1 MRTVIVRDA
10 MRIPLGKQGEN
21 NAVRVVWPEIAE
33 KYAKLYGDGR
43 FELVVVQKGKAY
55 PAVVNAEG
63 ADLVWDVHAADVAT
77 AAVGSLEL
85 IYYVGDTIA
94 KSQTWETVVIASKS
108 ADGMTEPQ
116 EPQKSWVD
124 EVLKAG
130 ASAEKASAESVNASK
145 QSADSAV
152 AAKLSEDNAKQSE
165 TGAKSAQSTAEQN
178 AKDAVNAK
186 TAAETAQ
193 KSAQESASNAAQSAK
208 DAKTANEFAQ
218 GAQQS
223 AVEAAQLSV
232 TKALEAAQSAA
243 EARESAD
250 RAEQAADRA
259 LTIIDDTALARDK
272 TWSSRNIVDMVCP
285 AIEETGNPVVCT
297 PVPNYPLGVKA
308 SWTPTQ
314 EGSGEPSPDNI
325 RPIKGRDSV
334 TVERT
339 EDSMTRTLTLPS
351 TIYGGEVAAVTGEGK
366 ETWHIISI
374 TGKEPCHIYDKFF
387 YIDLYKISG
396 YNPIPPSGFTE
407 GKSSHYGYLLY
418 GKIGVG
424 IVGDNIV
431 YKPTEYPVT
440 VDGLNAW
447 MNYCAEQYVA
457 GTPVQVAYEMAK
469 PIPFTATGNAQ
480 IPALDGTN
488 TILTDADTV
497 SVTGRETPQSYIDR
511 KLKET
516 NTAIAAL

>member
-1 MRTVIVRDA
+1 MGWTRAAQKSKKGSDTVRTVIVRDA

-21 NAVRVVWPEIAE
+21 DAVRIVWPEIAA
-33 KYAKLYGDGR
+33 KYAKLYGEGR
-43 FELVVVQKGKAY
+43 FELVVVQRGQAY
-55 PAVVNAEG
+55 LAVVNVEG
-63 ADLVWDVHAADVAT
+63 ADLVWDVHVADVAT
-77 AAVGSLEL
+77 AEVGSLEL
-85 IYYVGDTIA
+85 IYYAGDTIA
-94 KSQTWETVVIASKS
+94 KSQTWDTVVVASKS
-108 ADGMTEPQ
+108 AEGTTEPP

-124 EVLKAG
+124 NVI
-130 ASAEKASAESVNASK
+130 
-145 QSADSAV
+145 Q
-152 AAKLSEDNAKQSE
+152 
-165 TGAKSAQSTAEQN
+165 TGAKVQEAQIRAEG
-178 AKDAVNAK
+178 
-186 TAAETAQ
+186 AAE
-193 KSAQESASNAAQSAK
+193 QSAK
-208 DAKTANEFAQ
+208 KAQ
-218 GAQQS
+218 
-223 AVEAAQLSV
+223 
-232 TKALEAAQSAA
+232 EAAQSAA
-243 EARESAD
+243 EAKESAKI
-250 RAEQAADRA
+250 AKQEADRA
-259 LTIIDDTALARDK
+259 LTLIDDTAIVRDK

-285 AIEETGNPVVCT
+285 AINETGNPVVCT
-297 PVPNYPLGVKA
+297 PVPNYPLGVKTKWA
-308 SWTPTQ
+308 PIQ

-351 TIYGGEVAAVTGEGK
+351 TIYGGEVDAVTGEGK
-366 ETWHIISI
+366 ETWHIISV

-407 GKSSHYGYLLY
+407 GKSSHYEYLLY

-424 IVGDNIV
+424 IGGDNMV

-440 VDGLNAW
+440 VEGLNAW

>member
-1 MRTVIVRDA
+1 MREAV
-10 MRIPLGKQGEN
+10 RIPLGKQGEN
-21 NAVRVVWPEIAE
+21 NAVRVVWPGIIES
-33 KYAKLYGDGR
+33 YAKLYGGGD
-43 FELVVVQKGKAY
+43 FSLVVLRPGDSAPY
-55 PAVVNAEG
+55 PAVVAEEG
-63 ADLVWDVHAADVAT
+63 TDLVWT
-77 AAVGSLEL
+77 VGSADTAKDGYGNIEL
-85 IYYVGDTIA
+85 TYTVGGVVA
-94 KSQTWETVVIASKS
+94 KSQTWGTIVNTSLS
-108 ADGMTEPQ
+108 GQEPGEPP

-145 QSADSAV
+145 QSVESANIAV
-152 AAKLSEDNAKQSE
+152 TAANSAKTSE
-165 TGAKSAQSTAEQN
+165 GAANESRIAAES
-178 AKDAVNAK
+178 AKDA
-186 TAAETAQ
+186 
-193 KSAQESASNAAQSAK
+193 SAQSAK
-208 DAKTANEFAQ
+208 DAKAANEAAQ
-218 GAQQS
+218 GAQTK
-223 AVEAAQLSV
+223 AEAAAQESIK
-232 TKALEAAQSAA
+232 KAQEAAQSAA
-243 EARESAD
+243 EAKESAGK
-250 RAEQAADRA
+250 AANM
-259 LTIIDDTALARDK
+259 IDDTALTRDK

-285 AIEETGNPVVCT
+285 TIEETGNPVVCT

-325 RPIKGRDSV
+325 RPIKGRNSI
-334 TVERT
+334 TVERK
-339 EDSMTRTLTLPS
+339 EDSLTHTLTLPS
-351 TIYGGEVAAVTGEGK
+351 TIYGGEVDAVTGDGK
-366 ETWHIISI
+366 ETWHSISI

-387 YIDLYKISG
+387 YVDLYKISG

-418 GKIGVG
+418 GEIGVSLDG
-424 IVGDNIV
+424 KAII

-488 TILTDADTV
+488 TILTDADSVT
-497 SVTGRETPQSYIDR
+497 VTGRETPQSYIDR

>member
-218 GAQQS
+218 GAQ
-223 AVEAAQLSV
+223 AKAEAAEQESV
-232 TKALEAAQSAA
+232 KKAQEAAQSAA

-259 LTIIDDTALARDK
+259 STLIDDTAIFRDK
-272 TWSSRNIVDMVCP
+272 TWSSKNIVDMIYP

-308 SWTPTQ
+308 RWAPIQ

-334 TVERT
+334 TVERR
-339 EDSMTRTLTLPS
+339 EDSMTRTLALPS
-351 TIYGGEVAAVTGEGK
+351 TIYGGEVDAVTGEG
-366 ETWHIISI
+366 IIKQDI
-374 TGKEPCHIYDKFF
+374 ATFTRDNNFHKYEGGNLRFF
-387 YIDLYKISG
+387 YTTKSG
-396 YNPIPPSGFTE
+396 VHSEPGRQLCSHFGRVEIVSEDIVRFYATDFFDTIESFTN
-407 GKSSHYGYLLY
+407 Y
-418 GKIGVG
+418 
-424 IVGDNIV
+424 IVAQ
-431 YKPTEYPVT
+431 
-440 VDGLNAW
+440 LA
-447 MNYCAEQYVA
+447 A
-457 GTPVQVAYEMAK
+457 GTPVQVVYKAGE
-469 PIPFTATGNAQ
+469 PTPFTATGNAP

-497 SVTGRETPQSYIDR
+497 TVVGRETPQSYIDR

>member
-1 MRTVIVRDA
+1 MGWTRAAQKSKKGSDTVRTVIVRDA

-21 NAVRVVWPEIAE
+21 DAVRIVWPEIAA
-33 KYAKLYGDGR
+33 KYAKLYGEGR
-43 FELVVVQKGKAY
+43 FELVVVQRGQAY
-55 PAVVNAEG
+55 LAVVNVEG
-63 ADLVWDVHAADVAT
+63 ADLVWDVHVADVAT
-77 AAVGSLEL
+77 AEVGSLEL
-85 IYYVGDTIA
+85 IYYAGDTIA
-94 KSQTWETVVIASKS
+94 KSQTWDTVVVASKS
-108 ADGMTEPQ
+108 AEGTTEPP

-124 EVLKAG
+124 NVI
-130 ASAEKASAESVNASK
+130 
-145 QSADSAV
+145 Q
-152 AAKLSEDNAKQSE
+152 
-165 TGAKSAQSTAEQN
+165 TGAKVQEAQIRAEG
-178 AKDAVNAK
+178 
-186 TAAETAQ
+186 AAE
-193 KSAQESASNAAQSAK
+193 QSAK
-208 DAKTANEFAQ
+208 KAQ
-218 GAQQS
+218 
-223 AVEAAQLSV
+223 
-232 TKALEAAQSAA
+232 EAAQSAA
-243 EARESAD
+243 EAKESAKI
-250 RAEQAADRA
+250 AKQEADRA
-259 LTIIDDTALARDK
+259 LTLIDDTAIVRDK
-272 TWSSRNIVDMVCP
+272 TWSSCNIVDMVCP
-285 AIEETGNPVVCT
+285 AINETGNPVVCT
-297 PVPNYPLGVKA
+297 PVPNYPLGVKTKWA
-308 SWTPTQ
+308 PIQ

-351 TIYGGEVAAVTGEGK
+351 TIYGGEVDAVTGEGK
-366 ETWHIISI
+366 ETWHIISV

-407 GKSSHYGYLLY
+407 GKSSHYEYLLY

-424 IVGDNIV
+424 IGGDNMV

-440 VDGLNAW
+440 VEGLNAW